1 MNAKT
6 LRKKR
11 VRLGRRAKSA
21 TLLAAGE
28 SLVQHYSHDAI
39 ECQCAPTGNCG
50 GVPTVPVGRSEAG
63 DRCLQCGTVWPVKA
77 YRDDGRQRRGRLAGW
92 LDDYLRPEVAP

>member
-1 MNAKT
+1 MTTRRN
-6 LRKKR
+6 
-11 VRLGRRAKSA
+11 RLEMARRAKRRA
-21 TLLAAGE
+21 
-28 SLVQHYSHDAI
+28 SLVVAPGETLVEHYSHDAI
-39 ECQCAPTGNCG
+39 ECQCAPSGSCG

-63 DRCLQCGTVWPVKA
+63 DRCLQCGTTWPVKA